1 MCSRKSRLGLRQK
14 ENHDWK
20 ALFWLSEAYILGA
33 DSWMKQT
40 VNTHRPWRMWVAAG
54 PTSTFLQK
62 LKMGQ
67 GQRPPLWLCSK
78 LSSASREPHCRIT
91 TAMHACIIQGQRSKD
106 ILIHRKMSPLST
118 PCKSPAAGR
127 GSHGATAKP
136 VLPAGHEGKVST
148 F

>member
-33 DSWMKQT
+33 DSWMEQT

-62 LKMGQ
+62 LKMQEAELGLK
-67 GQRPPLWLCSK
+67 G
-78 LSSASREPHCRIT
+78 A
-91 TAMHACIIQGQRSKD
+91 
-106 ILIHRKMSPLST
+106 PLSHHNSNAFLHH
-118 PCKSPAAGR
+118 P
-127 GSHGATAKP
+127 GSEK
-136 VLPAGHEGKVST
+136 
-148 F
+148 